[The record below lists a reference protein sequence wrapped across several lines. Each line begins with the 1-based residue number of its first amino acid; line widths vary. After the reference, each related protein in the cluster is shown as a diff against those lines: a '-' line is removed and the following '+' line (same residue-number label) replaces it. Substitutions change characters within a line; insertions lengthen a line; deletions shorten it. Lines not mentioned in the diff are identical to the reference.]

1 MNDIF
6 IADGLTE
13 GDKVRLA
20 RLTKKL
26 RQVDVA
32 CIAKVTPY
40 EVTAIEKNRLIRKA
54 SRERI
59 LIAVGLLEEVPGN
72 A

>member
-6 IADGLTE
+6 IADGLNE

-20 RLTKKL
+20 RLAKKL

-32 CIAKVTPY
+32 CIARVTPY
-40 EVTAIEKNRLIRKA
+40 EVTAIEKNRLVRKA

-59 LIAVGLLEEVPGN
+59 LRAVGLLEEVPGN
-72 A
+72 G